1 MLTASTVE
9 REEMLSV
16 KNNSVSKKK
25 SRLPLALL
33 PTSVG
38 LLFISSQWSNTY
50 VGQRQNGLKCEKD
63 WQKGTKRN
71 TYGLRE
77 RLTTS
82 SSSEISVETE
92 GLGNRQVSLEG
103 VHGSTRPLLGG
114 EDVTSSDVKTG
125 LSVDVSINRM
135 RDNRQ
140 FQDETYVDTTLGR
153 LGNGNLNQEHGLLE
167 SGGGEELGGVA
178 DSSGGGD
185 NLTTTSVDG
194 IGVKLEN
201 SDQYML
207 KRQ

>member
-1 MLTASTVE
+1 M
-9 REEMLSV
+9 
-16 KNNSVSKKK
+16 
-25 SRLPLALL
+25 
-33 PTSVG
+33 
-38 LLFISSQWSNTY
+38 
-50 VGQRQNGLKCEKD
+50 
-63 WQKGTKRN
+63 
-71 TYGLRE
+71 
-77 RLTTS
+77 
-82 SSSEISVETE
+82 
-92 GLGNRQVSLEG
+92 
-103 VHGSTRPLLGG
+103 LGG